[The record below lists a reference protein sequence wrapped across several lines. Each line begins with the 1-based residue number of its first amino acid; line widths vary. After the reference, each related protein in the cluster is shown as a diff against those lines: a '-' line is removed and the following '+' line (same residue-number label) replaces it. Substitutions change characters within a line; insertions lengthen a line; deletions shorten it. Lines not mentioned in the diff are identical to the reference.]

1 MADNK
6 KKSGIKYSEPASYF
20 PQEVAKMFETP
31 SKNNKKPAKKNK

>member
-20 PQEVAKMFETP
+20 PQEVAKMFETT
-31 SKNNKKPAKKNK
+31 SKNSKKPVKKNK